1 MFLQVAKW
9 EKKITEH
16 AAPVQKM
23 ITQMLWRLQRWHW
36 IQNTE
41 QTENK
46 EKTRKE
52 EKTSF
57 PKENTE
63 LDMIYDQTVVN
74 KIMTKHDW

>member
-16 AAPVQKM
+16 AAPLQKM
-23 ITQMLWRLQRWHW
+23 ITQMPWRLQRWHW

-63 LDMIYDQTVVN
+63 LDMIYDQTAV
-74 KIMTKHDW
+74 KIIITKHDW